1 MGWEYVIAAIVAALA
16 SAGGAAASNKSNNQ
30 RIEAQAE
37 QERRERFRQAEI
49 QRQADAEL
57 RTQIGQLTP
66 EKHAADVQQAVAAR
80 TEATA
85 PPLAAPAPYQSATPS
100 APVEVKSDLDRR
112 LGMEGGKAKEE
123 SARRA
128 KLAAFGDVSAAQN
141 MEIGRLGENL
151 RQFQLQSAGS
161 SRIFPYALRESTV
174 NAGRSSARTSDL
186 ANTIGQVASLYSM
199 GGGGKKP
206 DIGYG
211 SASGAMGS
219 HPGII

>member
-1 MGWEYVIAAIVAALA
+1 MDPITIAAIIAAIAAITGTGLA
-16 SAGGAAASNKSNNQ
+16 NQANNK
-30 RIEAQAE
+30 RIEAQSA
-37 QERRERFRQAEI
+37 QERAERFRQAEL

-57 RTQIGQLTP
+57 RSQIGQLTP

-112 LGMEGGKAKEE
+112 LGMEGSKATEQA
-123 SARRA
+123 ARRA
-128 KLAAFGDVSAAQN
+128 KLAAFGDVSANQN

-174 NAGRSSARTSDL
+174 NAGRGYARGADL

-199 GGGGKKP
+199 GGGKKP
-206 DIGYG
+206 GMGYG
-211 SASGAMGS
+211 EASGAMPS